1 MLSDPMP
8 LRTQYTVVRHK
19 GKPVLAEN
27 GQPRGFVAFCPG
39 DAFGNTAREDVDRFL
54 KAGVRDY
61 LLWVGRDETA
71 QDFSTTPF
79 WTGGDSLGE
88 PRFVSAERF
97 HSLPERVAYI
107 VERCPEARFV
117 IRFYAHAPK
126 AWREAYPDEF
136 VIDEKGV
143 RLPEASL
150 ASGRFTEAVRR
161 FMVHTIRWIEAQD
174 WSERVVGY
182 ISLLD
187 FEGTTLNAI
196 EGKLFDY
203 SEPMQRAFRLHAPHR
218 EGVPPIRTPEKPQR
232 EPHWLPPDA
241 TEWEREYFLFFQQ
254 LFHARCRLFLDC
266 AREALDGR
274 KVILGLDA
282 LKQGMQGWICEPFFA
297 GKRPRT
303 HHSHILLASGSIR
316 AEELLQEEDLN
327 VLNTPYD
334 YVFRHMG
341 GAPEPEGL
349 ADSCVLRG
357 KLFLGEDDCR
367 SFAAS
372 ENSSFGYFRNAKEAT
387 AGIWRNVASAMTRGH
402 DRYWM
407 DVTGF
412 TSPKGGYFRDEGIMS
427 TIGDAAE
434 VMRAGLDWEH
444 EDLPGIAMII
454 DDTAALHE
462 NFSSDFQALAV
473 HWQRMTG
480 LAQAGVPYRV
490 YLWEDLLQ
498 PNFPDHRVVYFPNL
512 FHVTEE
518 KWDILQKI
526 VFGRGRVVCWG
537 PGTGITDG
545 RQLGQE
551 GAARVTGMEMILLNE
566 TYSRRVVA
574 TTGEHPITADW
585 TGGSSYGDS
594 TCYGPILLPTGTDPG
609 TLSQGVVLTT
619 RGVNFPGLAIREMK
633 GAAGPWTSVFTAA
646 VPLPAELF
654 RGMARHA
661 GAHVFSSVGDV
672 VLASRN
678 LLALHAVRGG
688 KRHIRLPERRT
699 IWDLVLR
706 RPVAEEVDSFTVEF
720 EPPETKFFRLI

>member
-1 MLSDPMP
+1 MP
-8 LRTQYTVVRHK
+8 PRTNYTVVRHK

-39 DAFGNTAREDVDRFL
+39 DAFGNTAREDVDGFL
-54 KAGVRDY
+54 KAGVRDF

-88 PRFVSAERF
+88 PRFVSPERF

-126 AWREAYPDEF
+126 AWREANPDEF
-136 VIDEKGV
+136 VLDEMGK

-150 ASGRFTEAVRR
+150 ASERFTEAVRR

-174 WSERVVGY
+174 WSPRVAGY

-218 EGVPPIRTPEKPQR
+218 EGVPSKRTPAKPQR

-266 AREALDGR
+266 AREALGGR
-274 KVILGLDA
+274 KVLLGMDA

-297 GKRPRT
+297 GKRPRS

-316 AEELLQEEDLN
+316 ADELLQEEDLN

-357 KLFLGEDDCR
+357 KLFFGEDDCR
-367 SFAAS
+367 TFAAS
-372 ENSSFGYFRNAKEAT
+372 ENSSYGYFRNAEEVK

-412 TSPKGGYFRDEGIMS
+412 PSPRGGYFRDEQILT
-427 TIGDAAE
+427 TISQAAG
-434 VMRAGLDWEH
+434 VMREGLEWEH
-444 EDLPGIAMII
+444 EDLPCIAMII

-462 NFSSDFQALAV
+462 NFTSDFQALAV
-473 HWQRMTG
+473 HWQRLTG
-480 LAQAGVPYRV
+480 LAHAGVPYRV
-490 YLWEDLLQ
+490 YLWEDLLR
-498 PNFPDHRVVYFPNL
+498 PNFPDHRVFYFPNL
-512 FHVTEE
+512 FHITDE
-518 KWDILQKI
+518 KWDILQES
-526 VFGRGRVVCWG
+526 VLGRGRVVCWG

-545 RQLGQE
+545 KTLGTE
-551 GAARVTGMEMILLNE
+551 GAKRATGMEMLLLNE
-566 TYSRRVVA
+566 IYSRRVVA
-574 TTGEHPITADW
+574 TVCDHPITASW
-585 TGGSSYGDS
+585 TAGSVYGDS
-594 TCYGPILLPTGTDPG
+594 TPYGPILLPTGTDAG
-609 TLSQGVVLTT
+609 TSAQGTVLTS
-619 RGVNFPGLAIREMK
+619 RGVNFPGLAIREMT
-633 GAAGPWTSVFTAA
+633 GARGTWTSLFTAA

-654 RGMARHA
+654 RGMALHA
-661 GAHVFSSVGDV
+661 GAHVFSSAGDV

-678 LLALHAVRGG
+678 LLAIHAVRGG
-688 KRHIRLPERRT
+688 CRKIPLPEERSVYDLIERRF
-699 IWDLVLR
+699 
-706 RPVAEEVDSFTVEF
+706 VAEHVREFSVELH
-720 EPPETKFFRLI
+720 PPETRFFRLV